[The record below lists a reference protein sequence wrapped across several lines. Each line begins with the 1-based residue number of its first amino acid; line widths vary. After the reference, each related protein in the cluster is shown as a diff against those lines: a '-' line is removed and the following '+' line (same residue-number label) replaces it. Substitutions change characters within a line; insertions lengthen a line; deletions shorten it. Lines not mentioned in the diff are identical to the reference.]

1 MSKIVTHKGKVI
13 HLDGVNVKVMI
24 ESVSACAACHAKG
37 MCTLSDKEDKIIDIK
52 VSVDKADK
60 LNVGDEV
67 VVAVSQQRGM
77 LAVLLAYILPAIV
90 VIFSLVLLLSLVA
103 EPLAILLSLAVLAV
117 YYFILYLFRNKLETK
132 FVMSILDFDN

>member
-13 HLDGVNVKVMI
+13 HLEGLDVRVMI
-24 ESVSACAACHAKG
+24 ESMSACAACHAKG

-52 VSVDKADK
+52 VSADRAAK

-77 LAVLLAYILPAIV
+77 QAVLLAYILPAILV
-90 VIFSLVLLLSLVA
+90 VLSLILLLKLLP
-103 EPLAILLSLAVLAV
+103 EPLAILSALAVLGG
-117 YYFILYLFRNKLETK
+117 YYYVLYLFRNKLDAK
-132 FVMSILDFDN
+132 FIMSIVDC

>member
-13 HLDGVNVKVMI
+13 HLEGLDVRVMI
-24 ESVSACAACHAKG
+24 ESMSACAACHAKG

-52 VSVDKADK
+52 VSVDRAAK

-77 LAVLLAYILPAIV
+77 QAVLLAYILPAILV
-90 VIFSLVLLLSLVA
+90 VLSLILLLKLLP
-103 EPLAILLSLAVLAV
+103 EPLAILSALAVMGG
-117 YYFILYLFRNKLETK
+117 YYYVLYLFRNKLNAK
-132 FVMSILDFDN
+132 FIMSIVDC